1 VYYLPG
7 VQSCFFDRKFLFYI
21 PSKLHCGSANSED
34 RRSPAIARHRLH
46 TLYKIKYFRI
56 KYNRIITISERMRER
71 ERGGEDR
78 LTYHDDDKVEP
89 APGISEILPE
99 SQSQPLD
106 QHLEEEDHSEY
117 SVHVVQYVLQ
127 NRSLLKMN
135 VLQSLQSGMFAR
147 LIASGMRFYL
157 TDAE

>member
-1 VYYLPG
+1 
-7 VQSCFFDRKFLFYI
+7 
-21 PSKLHCGSANSED
+21 
-34 RRSPAIARHRLH
+34 
-46 TLYKIKYFRI
+46 
-56 KYNRIITISERMRER
+56 MRER